1 MLLPR
6 IYLAALPVLLAAPA
20 LACVAVEQDRV
31 LAKDLVPENAWFAR
45 LDPGLEIALTPLAG
59 ITRVIKSG
67 ELAAL
72 TRRNRIIVEIPGSF
86 SSLCVERA
94 AAPLTPEGLQPVLE
108 QVLGGSPVRILD
120 YSRYPVP
127 RGEIEFT
134 RAGLTTAGLWR
145 GRVIYGNR
153 HSTPV
158 WAKVALEPGGA
169 ESSAAQPRWDKPRE
183 IERGEQVTV
192 EVTSGG
198 ARLAFQ
204 ATAQSAGHAGD
215 FVLVRNPENGRLFQ
229 AKVLGNGKVLIHK

>member
-1 MLLPR
+1 ML
-6 IYLAALPVLLAAPA
+6 LAALPVLLAAPA

-45 LDPGLEIALTPLAG
+45 FDPGLEIALTPLAG

-72 TRRNRIIVEIPGSF
+72 ARRNRIIWWSRVPSPPCALNELPRRSRRNACSRF
-86 SSLCVERA
+86 WNRSW
-94 AAPLTPEGLQPVLE
+94 
-108 QVLGGSPVRILD
+108 GGSPVTILE

-127 RGEIEFT
+127 SGEIEFT
-134 RAGLTTAGLWR
+134 RAGLTRAGLWR

-158 WAKVALEPGGA
+158 WAKVALEPSAA
-169 ESSAAQPRWDKPRE
+169 ESSAAQPRWDKPRA
-183 IERGEQVTV
+183 IERGERVAV

-204 ATAQSAGHAGD
+204 ATAESAGHAGD
-215 FVLVRNPENGRLFQ
+215 SVLVRNPENGRLFQ

>member
-1 MLLPR
+1 LLPR
-6 IYLAALPVLLAAPA
+6 SCLAALPVLLAAPA

-31 LAKDLVPENAWFAR
+31 LAKDLAPENPWFAR

-59 ITRVIKSG
+59 ITRVFKRG

-72 TRRNRIIVEIPGSF
+72 ALRNRIVVEIPGSF

-94 AAPLTPEGLQPVLE
+94 AAPLTPERLQPVLE
-108 QVLGGSPVRILD
+108 QVLGGSPVRILE

-134 RAGLTTAGLWR
+134 RAGLTRTGLWR

-158 WAKVALEPGGA
+158 WAKVALEPSAA
-169 ESSAAQPRWDKPRE
+169 ESSAAQPRSNKPCA
-183 IERGEQVTV
+183 IERGERVAV

-204 ATAQSAGHAGD
+204 ATAESAGHAGD
-215 FVLVRNPENGRLFQ
+215 SVLVRNPENGRLFQ